1 LDLGSLR
8 HTETQ
13 PEQVESGMGAFR
25 EAELNLRLYFENE
38 GCNDMAEKHIAPSHI
53 HTELT
58 LQALERA
65 MSGIRFIQENDMSTS
80 EFRDRLP
87 EVLDELKKAT
97 YYLKHLRTP
106 STSTPMFLNN

>member
-1 LDLGSLR
+1 
-8 HTETQ
+8 
-13 PEQVESGMGAFR
+13 M
-25 EAELNLRLYFENE
+25 RLYFENE

-97 YYLKHLRTP
+97 YFLKNLKNF
-106 STSTPMFLNN
+106 STLTSMFLNN